1 MLQVLHIQ
9 KEFPRSGQVLRDVSF
24 TLGDGEFLSVI
35 GPSGAGKTT
44 LFRILNGTE
53 VCGGGEILYKGT
65 HFEAARG
72 RDKRAVQRTIGTIYQ
87 DFCLVENT
95 SSLQNVLNACLPE
108 MSLGAA
114 LLGLFGRARTE
125 KAAGILREV
134 GLEDKLSEPV
144 KRLSGGQ
151 KQRVAIARALMRDP
165 AVLLADEPVASL
177 DPVTGRQ
184 ILELL
189 RQIQRSRG
197 VSILMNSHNLELSLE
212 FSDHIIGIS
221 RGRVVFDGTPGA
233 VTEDVLGEVCGGT
246 GVSR

>member
-53 VCGGGEILYKGT
+53 VCGGGEILYKST

-114 LLGLFGRARTE
+114 LLGLFGRARME

-233 VTEDVLGEVCGGT
+233 VTEDVLREIYGGT
-246 GVSR
+246 GVSP

>member
-72 RDKRAVQRTIGTIYQ
+72 RGKRAVQRTIGTIYQ

-114 LLGLFGRARTE
+114 LLGLFGRARTK

-165 AVLLADEPVASL
+165 AVLLADEPLASL

-221 RGRVVFDGTPGA
+221 RGRVVFDGAPGA
-233 VTEDVLGEVCGGT
+233 VTEDVLREIYGGT
-246 GVSR
+246 GVSP

>member
-53 VCGGGEILYKGT
+53 VCGGGKILYKGT

-233 VTEDVLGEVCGGT
+233 VTEDVLREIYDGT
-246 GVSR
+246 GVSP

>member
-1 MLQVLHIQ
+1 MLQVLHLQ
-9 KEFPRSGQVLRDVSF
+9 KQFPRSGQVLGDVSF
-24 TLGDGEFLSVI
+24 TLRDGEFLSVI

-53 VCGGGEILYKGT
+53 ACDGGEVLYGGV

-114 LLGLFGRARTE
+114 LLGLFGRTRTE

-189 RQIQRSRG
+189 RQVQRSRG

-221 RGRVVFDGTPGA
+221 RGRVVFDGTPGE
-233 VTEDVLGEVCGGT
+233 VTEAVLRDIYGGT
-246 GVSR
+246 EVSA

>member
-72 RDKRAVQRTIGTIYQ
+72 RGKRAVQRTIGTIYQ

-114 LLGLFGRARTE
+114 LLGLFGRARME

-233 VTEDVLGEVCGGT
+233 VTEDVLREIYGGT
-246 GVSR
+246 GVSP

>member
-53 VCGGGEILYKGT
+53 VCGGGKILYKGT

-114 LLGLFGRARTE
+114 LLGLFGRARME

-233 VTEDVLGEVCGGT
+233 VTEDVLREIYGGT
-246 GVSR
+246 GVSP

>member
-53 VCGGGEILYKGT
+53 VGGGGEILYKGT

-72 RDKRAVQRTIGTIYQ
+72 RGKRAVQRTIGTIYQ

-114 LLGLFGRARTE
+114 LL
-125 KAAGILREV
+125 
-134 GLEDKLSEPV
+134 
-144 KRLSGGQ
+144 
-151 KQRVAIARALMRDP
+151 
-165 AVLLADEPVASL
+165 
-177 DPVTGRQ
+177 
-184 ILELL
+184 
-189 RQIQRSRG
+189 
-197 VSILMNSHNLELSLE
+197 LSLI
-212 FSDHIIGIS
+212 HI
-221 RGRVVFDGTPGA
+221 
-233 VTEDVLGEVCGGT
+233 
-246 GVSR
+246 

>member
-1 MLQVLHIQ
+1 M
-9 KEFPRSGQVLRDVSF
+9 
-24 TLGDGEFLSVI
+24 
-35 GPSGAGKTT
+35 
-44 LFRILNGTE
+44 
-53 VCGGGEILYKGT
+53 
-65 HFEAARG
+65 
-72 RDKRAVQRTIGTIYQ
+72 
-87 DFCLVENT
+87 
-95 SSLQNVLNACLPE
+95 
-108 MSLGAA
+108 
-114 LLGLFGRARTE
+114 E

-221 RGRVVFDGTPGA
+221 RGRVVFDGAPGA
-233 VTEDVLGEVCGGT
+233 VTEDVLREIYGGT
-246 GVSR
+246 GVSP

>member
-189 RQIQRSRG
+189 RQIQLSRG

-233 VTEDVLGEVCGGT
+233 VTEDVLREIYGGT
-246 GVSR
+246 GVSP

>member
-114 LLGLFGRARTE
+114 LLGLFGRARME

-233 VTEDVLGEVCGGT
+233 VTEDVLREIYGGT
-246 GVSR
+246 GVSP